1 MEVCAKGNR
10 TIKQRV
16 SKFGRD
22 FQEKKKER
30 KKTLLMLEMIQWF
43 SFKKEMV
50 CQENSWAVG
59 VEA

>member
-30 KKTLLMLEMIQWF
+30 KIKTLLMLEMIQ
-43 SFKKEMV
+43 
-50 CQENSWAVG
+50 
-59 VEA
+59 

>member
-16 SKFGRD
+16 SEFGRD

-30 KKTLLMLEMIQWF
+30 EKKTLLMLEMIR
-43 SFKKEMV
+43 
-50 CQENSWAVG
+50 
-59 VEA
+59 